1 MKEFQKIDCLL
12 DLFYFLIPFVEILS
26 ALLVL
31 MLIEADYSYYRL
43 DLDLSQIGHI
53 KMHKIKKILTFLYIF
68 SIPETFIPHSYILYL
83 VSCKKC
89 EEMF

>member
-53 KMHKIKKILTFLYIF
+53 KMHKIKKNPHIPLYIFHTRNFYTTFLYFVF
-68 SIPETFIPHSYILYL
+68 SLL
-83 VSCKKC
+83 
-89 EEMF
+89 